1 MAKIVALDAAKTKI
15 NVQPAAAEPWTYQAA
30 FWGLALLLFFPPF
43 FRGLF
48 FAADQE
54 RALMLAALICWCA
67 WLWKHG
73 RRDYAFLSHPLDYF
87 ALALPAAYILSSF
100 VAVNAGLAL
109 DEIVK
114 NVLYFLVYWTA
125 VQVVTGQREAIR
137 LLHVIYL
144 AAVGVALAGLFTA
157 TGLAS
162 VKDGFLGG
170 RIYST
175 FQYPNALASYLT
187 AAVFL
192 GLFFKSEYGALALRD
207 AITDRTLLKTLPDR
221 LLRSRPFGYLY
232 KALDFILL
240 AVLFG
245 TKSRGGL
252 LVTGAA
258 VVLYLIG
265 LHWQKRLPVLLHLVF
280 LGILAYPAARLFINA
295 ATAKQMA
302 AAWLWMLAGLVLT
315 LAGQWAWNFRL
326 AGWVDRFAAVKRR
339 VNLTLGGILVV
350 LVAGAAGFLALHLH
364 KVDTF
369 KYLRDAIER
378 MYFVK
383 DALAMIKQR
392 PVLGWGGG
400 GWQEAYRGFQ
410 GYLYNSNQV
419 HSYYFQVT
427 VETGLIGLLVVLG
440 IWICFLW
447 AGHRAHRAAEPGG
460 TGEALIWTVTVAAL
474 AIGAHALIDFDLS
487 LSALTL
493 VLWTLFACAR
503 ALAGKWT
510 GAEGQGRL

>member
-1 MAKIVALDAAKTKI
+1 MAKIVALNAAKTKTRTE
-15 NVQPAAAEPWTYQAA
+15 PADARPWTYQAA

-48 FAADQE
+48 FALDQE
-54 RALMLAALICWCA
+54 KALMLAAVACWCA
-67 WLWKHG
+67 WLWKYS
-73 RRDYAFLSHPLDYF
+73 RREYGFLSHPLDYF

-114 NVLYFLVYWTA
+114 NLLYFLVYWMA
-125 VQVVTGQREAIR
+125 VQVVTGQRDASR

-175 FQYPNALASYLT
+175 FQYPNALASYLA

-192 GLFFKSEYGALALRD
+192 GLFFKSEYGGLPLRT
-207 AITDRTLLKTLPDR
+207 AISDRTLLNTLPEK
-221 LLRSRPFGYLY
+221 LLNSRPFGYIY
-232 KALDFILL
+232 KALNFILL

-252 LVTGAA
+252 LVTGIA

-265 LHWQKRLPVLLHLVF
+265 LHWSKRLPVLLHLLF
-280 LGILAYPAARLFINA
+280 LSILAYPAAHLFIKA

-302 AAWLWMLAGLVLT
+302 LAWLWILGGLVIT
-315 LAGQWAWNFRL
+315 LAGQWAWNFRV

-350 LVAGAAGFLALHLH
+350 LVAGAVGFLTLHLH

-383 DALAMIKQR
+383 DAIAMIKER
-392 PVLGWGGG
+392 PLLGWGGG
-400 GWQEAYRGFQ
+400 GWQEAYRAFQ

-427 VETGLIGLLVVLG
+427 VETGVIGLLVVLG
-440 IWICFLW
+440 IWVSFLW
-447 AGHRAHRAAEPGG
+447 TGHRAYRAVEPGG
-460 TGEALIWTVTVAAL
+460 TGQAMIWTMTVAAL

-493 VLWTLFACAR
+493 ALWTLFACTR
-503 ALAGKWT
+503 ALAGKWA
-510 GAEGQGRL
+510 GREGQDRV